1 MTGGDPPG
9 SELDDLRQHY
19 PGWIDALLEDER
31 ARRPEAVA
39 ALRSSMGLDPD
50 PWREMVGQAIALYA
64 AATDPAERVTLAAS
78 LLVGDGDG
86 LSALIMALCHHP
98 EGGPLLAAAHA
109 VARTNEQRRIL
120 SGYLVRR
127 RRGVTG
133 IDDPGFYLN
142 RDTPAFHT
150 AFLEGDLLAIVFREY
165 PGRYAV
171 FAMQLGEGVEDLVVR
186 PVADEAALAAVLQA
200 QTPGART
207 PLSVD
212 DCRAHLGAAIA
223 SLRDRKAS
231 TAWRAL
237 GHLVEERLFP
247 CEEESPGFVVGEV
260 DARLFLDRIAQ
271 IVVEGDYS
279 LITEVIFP
287 GSAAEVLVDLVGYEG
302 LTVPLGIASGVARL
316 EIVFETGSHT
326 EATAILV
333 GRSATDVALTC
344 TRFHL
349 CSAQDMWW
357 LYELEAMGVGPGD
370 RMLGDV
376 WRALCGPNHLPL
388 QVFDELPEYEQE
400 LVVGLLDDGYR
411 LDEIAA
417 VLQMGRTLELDS
429 EPGSVAAACHLAWAR
444 LCGEPAFAANLIE
457 RYDAEEAEVDR
468 LLAKLPSPP
477 EPLQFSAR

>member
-1 MTGGDPPG
+1 
-9 SELDDLRQHY
+9 
-19 PGWIDALLEDER
+19 
-31 ARRPEAVA
+31 
-39 ALRSSMGLDPD
+39 MGLDPD

-64 AATDPAERVTLAAS
+64 KATDPAERVTLAAS

-109 VARTNEQRRIL
+109 VARTDEQRRIL

-150 AFLEGDLLAIVFREY
+150 AFLEGDLLAMVFREY

-171 FAMQLGEGVEDLVVR
+171 LAMQLGEGVEDLVVR
-186 PVADEAALAAVLQA
+186 PVADEAALAEVLQA
-200 QTPGART
+200 RTPSART
-207 PLSVD
+207 PMSVD
-212 DCRAHLGAAIA
+212 DCRAHVGAAIA
-223 SLRDRKAS
+223 SLRDRRAS
-231 TAWRAL
+231 TPWRAL

-247 CEEESPGFVVGEV
+247 TDEEAPGFVVGEA
-260 DARLFLDRIAQ
+260 DARLFLDRLAQ
-271 IVVEGDYS
+271 IVVDGDFN
-279 LITEVIFP
+279 LLTEVVFP
-287 GSAAEVLVDLVGYEG
+287 GSAAEVLMDLVGSEG
-302 LTVPLGIASGVARL
+302 LTVPLGIHAGVARL
-316 EIVFETGSHT
+316 EIVFETGSHN
-326 EATAILV
+326 EATAVII
-333 GRSATDVALTC
+333 GRSATDEPLTC

-357 LYELEAMGVGPGD
+357 LYELEARGVGSED
-370 RMLGDV
+370 RMLGSV
-376 WRALCGPNHLPL
+376 WRSLCGPNHLPL
-388 QVFDELPEYEQE
+388 QIFDELPEYEQE

-417 VLQMGRTLELDS
+417 VLQMGRTLDLDGES
-429 EPGSVAAACHLAWAR
+429 GSVAAACHLAWAR

-457 RYDAEEAEVDR
+457 RYDADESEVTR
-468 LLAKLPSPP
+468 LLEKLPRPP
-477 EPLQFSAR
+477 EPLQFQAR